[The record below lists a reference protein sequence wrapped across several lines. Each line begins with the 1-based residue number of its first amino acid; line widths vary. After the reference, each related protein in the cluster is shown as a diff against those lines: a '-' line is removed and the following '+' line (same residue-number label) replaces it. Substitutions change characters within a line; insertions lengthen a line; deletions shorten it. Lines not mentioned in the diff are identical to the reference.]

1 MDRVRNDADMNEN
14 AILLVEDSSQDAN
27 LILAAFKKWG
37 VSNPVHVVHDGE
49 QALEYLSGQGQ
60 FADRQRHPLPCLALL
75 DLHLPLMSG
84 FEVLQWI
91 RSQPELAS
99 LPVVVLSGTKDPSH
113 FEEAQRL
120 GAIACVAKTLE
131 HTALYE
137 LIQHLNY
144 FSLASDYR
152 TSDVPWSPEP

>member
-1 MDRVRNDADMNEN
+1 MNEN

-37 VSNPVHVVHDGE
+37 VNNPIQVVLDGE
-49 QALEYLSGQGQ
+49 RAVEYLGGQGEY
-60 FADRQRHPLPCLALL
+60 ADRDKHPLPCLALL
-75 DLHLPLMSG
+75 DLHLPQMSG

-91 RSQPELAS
+91 RAQPNLTN

-120 GAIACVAKTLE
+120 GANACVPKTLE
-131 HTALYE
+131 HTALFE

-144 FSLASDYR
+144 FSVASDYNNA
-152 TSDVPWSPEP
+152 DVPWTPEP

>member
-1 MDRVRNDADMNEN
+1 MNEN

-37 VSNPVHVVHDGE
+37 VSNPVHVVNDGE
-49 QALEYLSGQGQ
+49 QAVEYLSGQGE

-75 DLHLPLMSG
+75 DLHLPQMSG

-113 FEEAQRL
+113 FEEAQRM
-120 GAIACVAKTLE
+120 GANACVPKTLE
-131 HTALYE
+131 HNALHE

-144 FSLASDYR
+144 FSLASDYN
-152 TSDVPWSPEP
+152 TSDVPWTPEP

>member
-1 MDRVRNDADMNEN
+1 MNEN